1 MYCGNCGNKV
11 KPEDG
16 FCGNCGN
23 PLNKVNYG
31 NSNPQVPN
39 YNVETK
45 KKGNGTALAIIIP
58 IVVVLAIIGFIAG
71 VFIII
76 LTLLSSEANKDY
88 VDLSGDEVPTINYV
102 IGERNICSY
111 DSSYSGDEMEITYE
125 YCDNDLTADELDEY
139 IDYLIENEGFTDMIT
154 YPSTNLVK
162 ESDNS
167 DMYIGV
173 EIYKN
178 SNTIIYYKYEL
189 NGGVV

>member
-11 KPEDG
+11 KPEDS

-23 PLNKVNYG
+23 SLNKVNYG

-76 LTLLSSEANKDY
+76 LALLGSEANKDY
-88 VDLSGDEVPTINYV
+88 VDLSGDEVPTIYYV
-102 IGERNICSY
+102 IGEKNICNY
-111 DSSYSGDEMEITYE
+111 DSSYNGDEMEITYE
-125 YCDNDLTADELDEY
+125 YCDNELTADELDEY
-139 IDYLIENEGFTDMIT
+139 IEYLIENEGFTDMIT

-178 SNTIIYYKYEL
+178 SNTIIYYKYEI
-189 NGGVV
+189 